1 MNHDWLKV
9 RGRENVHVFCHIC
22 RWDNALSLFN
32 FYLGSQNCREK
43 GLVELREDGKHE
55 YLRYV
60 YRNTLLWLK
69 TALKTNDILQLC

>member
-43 GLVELREDGKHE
+43 GLVELR
-55 YLRYV
+55 YV